1 MAPGLEG
8 DTVLLREGEQGLG
21 GFLREEGHVDLFPG
35 EGALA
40 GAAEQEQGLGE
51 VDRPGVHGVEAV
63 DDLAGVLVRVG
74 AGHVEDGLRDG
85 QRGAQLVRGVG
96 REAPLFGHVGFEAGE
111 HLVEGIGEFSVLV
124 PAARQPDAVGEGSG
138 RRRAGGLGDAVQGAS
153 MRPARNQPPTRP
165 NTRRNAMTQAAGAKL
180 RRKTVPG
187 VALTA
192 PRSLVSNQPWS
203 RRNTPTATSSRTPAS
218 VRNPA

>member
-1 MAPGLEG
+1 MAARLEG
-8 DTVLLREGEQGLG
+8 DIVLFCEGEQGLG
-21 GFLREEGHVDLFPG
+21 CFLREEGQIDLFPG

-63 DDLAGVLVRVG
+63 DDLAGVLMRVG

-111 HLVEGIGEFSVLV
+111 HLVEGVGQFAVFV
-124 PAARQPDAVGEGSG
+124 PAARQPDAVGEGTG
-138 RRRAGGLGDAVQGAS
+138 RCGAGGLRDAVQGAS
-153 MRPARNQPPTRP
+153 MRPARNHPPTRP
-165 NTRRNAMTQAAGAKL
+165 NTRRNAMTQAAVGAKL
-180 RRKTVPG
+180 RRKIVPG

-192 PRSLVSNQPWS
+192 PIHW
-203 RRNTPTATSSRTPAS
+203 
-218 VRNPA
+218 